1 MTSSSSNYGPETNLF
16 IIAQKQNGYF
26 TSKQATRAGYKDN
39 NFKYYLEKEKWLKIM
54 RGVYFLKNYPPS
66 DDAQYTIWSL
76 WIGEKADIPI
86 GVYSHITALRFHNV
100 SEVISDKLHITVPE
114 NFRINKI
121 IPESLVLHKKKL
133 DKKDIQYLSGYAI
146 TTLNKTLV
154 DLAES
159 KEMERGQFIHAIIQ
173 SYKKGY
179 ISLDFILQTSELT
192 NFIPEIT
199 KHIITSQGLEKTS
212 H

>member
-1 MTSSSSNYGPETNLF
+1 MTSNNSNYGPETNLF

-26 TSKQATRAGYKDN
+26 TSRQAIRAGYKQG
-39 NFKYYLEKEKWLKIM
+39 NFKYYLKNEKWLKIM
-54 RGVYFLKNYPPS
+54 RGIYFLKNYPPS

-76 WIGEKADIPI
+76 WIGEKDGIPI
-86 GVYSHITALRFHNV
+86 GVYSHITALRFHDV

-114 NFRINKI
+114 NLRINKI
-121 IPESLVLHKKKL
+121 LPEHLILHRKKL

-159 KEMERGQFIHAIIQ
+159 KKMERGQFIHAIIQ

-179 ISLDFILQTSELT
+179 LSLDFILQTSELT
-192 NFIPEIT
+192 NFVPEIT
-199 KHIITSQGLEKTS
+199 KHIITSQNQEKPS